1 MEVEKSSG
9 LNEVERAR
17 AKLAE
22 RFGDSATGGKG
33 TQRRKKKVVHKT

>member
-1 MEVEKSSG
+1 LSD
-9 LNEVERAR
+9 LDRAR

-22 RFGDSATGGKG
+22 RFGDSSTGGKG